1 MLHIVPNL
9 TCAVLLNF
17 VYEQTRNKELWLI
30 VISCVSLLYGGGG
43 LYIGFVSLLL
53 SYVGLMTMKQTNE
66 GKDNKKLFC
75 NLTV

>member
-1 MLHIVPNL
+1 MVNS
-9 TCAVLLNF
+9 
-17 VYEQTRNKELWLI
+17 NKLCK
-30 VISCVSLLYGGGG
+30 SPYGGGG

-53 SYVGLMTMKQTNE
+53 SYMGLMTMKQTNE